1 MAALQRPLTIRTS
14 QRAAIGELNRWA
26 GEIDMKRLALIAT
39 CLLVAQSGH
48 AREATAR
55 EMFQSISKRL
65 VPLVQNAHT
74 NAVIKQTDTST
85 EITFDTMVYTVHGG
99 SKTGNLSPTTHV
111 ETGPRVQG
119 FVISVSLAPVNP
131 IAAVSGQT
139 MQRPYW
145 QEYFWAGH
153 EDKKEYIHFIF
164 KFGRGVDEQFNST
177 VIRAVTETAQQ

>member
-1 MAALQRPLTIRTS
+1 VAADV
-14 QRAAIGELNRWA
+14 GA
-26 GEIDMKRLALIAT
+26 GEIDMKRLGLIAA

-55 EMFQSISKRL
+55 EMFQTISKRL

-74 NAVIKQTDTST
+74 NAVIKQTETSI

-99 SKTGNLSPTTHV
+99 SKTGNFSPTTH
-111 ETGPRVQG
+111 EEIGPRVQG

-131 IAAVSGQT
+131 IAAESGQT

-153 EDKKEYIHFIF
+153 QDRKEYIHFIF
-164 KFGRGVDEQFNST
+164 KFGRGVVEQFRGNI
-177 VIRAVTETAQQ
+177 IRAVAETPQQ